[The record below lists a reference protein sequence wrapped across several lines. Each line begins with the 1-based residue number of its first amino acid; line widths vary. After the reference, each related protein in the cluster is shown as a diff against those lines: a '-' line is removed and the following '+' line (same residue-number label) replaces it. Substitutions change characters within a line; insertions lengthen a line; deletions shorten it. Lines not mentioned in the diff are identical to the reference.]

1 MCEKKEEKK
10 YRLVNCKL
18 GRCCMGGTIHHYLT
32 LTFGGKEEDGYYE
45 IIIPKVMLPI
55 SADMEP
61 IISSDD
67 IHGKMFLYT
76 GGHNFPI
83 EPVYDHEDHF
93 HRVDFKGNDV
103 PFKGNRVLKVKIKD
117 IPVKEMTMEEIE
129 KELGYRVKIVK
140 EK

>member
-18 GRCCMGGTIHHYLT
+18 GRCCMGGDMRYYVT
-32 LTFGGKEEDGYYE
+32 LIFAGKEDDGYYE
-45 IIIPKVMLPI
+45 VIIPKIMLPFR
-55 SADMEP
+55 SDMEP
-61 IISSDD
+61 D
-67 IHGKMFLYT
+67 ITESKLGEMMLDIGNHF
-76 GGHNFPI
+76 FPI
-83 EPVYDHEDHF
+83 EPVYGNEDQF
-93 HRVDFKGNDV
+93 HMIDFEGNSV
-103 PFKGNRVLKVKIKD
+103 PFKGKRIVKVKTKD